1 MRSRSANPECDYY
14 HVPYTS
20 NSTCGLPRT
29 SVGQLDAS
37 MRDPSAQLNYVEEVS
52 TSGNQRSSTASSSR
66 CRVLCDAAC
75 TGTVLTRSMA
85 LARPRRV
92 RAGDV
97 GCYGWHT
104 LADSE

>member
-20 NSTCGLPRT
+20 NSTCGLLRT

-52 TSGNQRSSTASSSR
+52 TSGNQRAR
-66 CRVLCDAAC
+66 QRAA
-75 TGTVLTRSMA
+75 R
-85 LARPRRV
+85 
-92 RAGDV
+92 DV
-97 GCYGWHT
+97 GSCVMQRARGRC
-104 LADSE
+104 